1 MSHKHVIAGQRRFE
15 GPEQFVDVVDDL
27 FYTGTSTVFQTD
39 ARKTGE
45 ILMTRG
51 VKQGVL
57 PSTLLFNI
65 AMGPLLE
72 VIGKQNNGYKYG
84 PKESDRIESLCYAD
98 DNALMIEGLDEMNKS
113 LAYLEK
119 FCCETYIKKVC
130 SLLHHSIWDSK
141 LHGKHHKTQSSIK
154 GSLSSDE

>member
-1 MSHKHVIAGQRRFE
+1 M
-15 GPEQFVDVVDDL
+15 
-27 FYTGTSTVFQTD
+27 FQTD

-45 ILMTRG
+45 ILTRG

-65 AMGPLLE
+65 GPLLE
-72 VIGKQNNGYKYG
+72 VIGRENNGYKYG

-98 DNALMIEGLDEMNKS
+98 DNALMTEGLDEMNKS

-119 FCCETYIKKVC
+119 FCCET
-130 SLLHHSIWDSK
+130 
-141 LHGKHHKTQSSIK
+141 
-154 GSLSSDE
+154 